1 MLIFQ
6 KQGEGITGE
15 QVHELLNE
23 LDTNRNGQV
32 ELDEYL
38 QVRPE
43 IRFVVGQFCFLMSL
57 WLSMMMDWYITF
69 RDRTFNNITT
79 ELLLFIDDVCYK
91 VWRGV
96 TFKVCK
102 DGGDGLQGQ

>member
-43 IRFVVGQFCFLMSL
+43 NVDLFVFMTALCSKFVAFYEDELFFC
-57 WLSMMMDWYITF
+57 
-69 RDRTFNNITT
+69 DRILTKYYN
-79 ELLLFIDDVCYK
+79 
-91 VWRGV
+91 
-96 TFKVCK
+96 
-102 DGGDGLQGQ
+102 

>member
-38 QVRPE
+38 QVRLE
-43 IRFVVGQFCFLMSL
+43 NDVVFDSFVFKSPAFYV
-57 WLSMMMDWYITF
+57 DAVIV
-69 RDRTFNNITT
+69 
-79 ELLLFIDDVCYK
+79 FIILK
-91 VWRGV
+91 S
-96 TFKVCK
+96 
-102 DGGDGLQGQ
+102 

>member
-38 QVRPE
+38 QVRLE
-43 IRFVVGQFCFLMSL
+43 NDVVFDSFVFKSPAFYVDAVIVFIFLNLNPKLNFSYL
-57 WLSMMMDWYITF
+57 
-69 RDRTFNNITT
+69 
-79 ELLLFIDDVCYK
+79 
-91 VWRGV
+91 
-96 TFKVCK
+96 
-102 DGGDGLQGQ
+102 

>member
-43 IRFVVGQFCFLMSL
+43 NVVLFLFMTALFSK
-57 WLSMMMDWYITF
+57 SVAFMKMHYF
-69 RDRTFNNITT
+69 FFDRILTKYYN
-79 ELLLFIDDVCYK
+79 
-91 VWRGV
+91 
-96 TFKVCK
+96 
-102 DGGDGLQGQ
+102 

>member
-1 MLIFQ
+1 MSIFQ

-38 QVRPE
+38 QVRLE
-43 IRFVVGQFCFLMSL
+43 NDVVFDSCLFQMS
-57 WLSMMMDWYITF
+57 SPAFYVDAVIF
-69 RDRTFNNITT
+69 
-79 ELLLFIDDVCYK
+79 FI
-91 VWRGV
+91 
-96 TFKVCK
+96 F
-102 DGGDGLQGQ
+102 

>member
-38 QVRPE
+38 QVRLE
-43 IRFVVGQFCFLMSL
+43 NDVVFDSFVFKCL
-57 WLSMMMDWYITF
+57 WL
-69 RDRTFNNITT
+69 
-79 ELLLFIDDVCYK
+79 
-91 VWRGV
+91 
-96 TFKVCK
+96 
-102 DGGDGLQGQ
+102 

>member
-38 QVRPE
+38 QVRLE
-43 IRFVVGQFCFLMSL
+43 NDVVFDSFFVKMFLAL
-57 WLSMMMDWYITF
+57 YVDAVTVI
-69 RDRTFNNITT
+69 I
-79 ELLLFIDDVCYK
+79 FIILK
-91 VWRGV
+91 S
-96 TFKVCK
+96 
-102 DGGDGLQGQ
+102 

>member
-38 QVRPE
+38 QVRLE
-43 IRFVVGQFCFLMSL
+43 NVVVFDSFVSNLSCFL
-57 WLSMMMDWYITF
+57 
-69 RDRTFNNITT
+69 
-79 ELLLFIDDVCYK
+79 C
-91 VWRGV
+91 
-96 TFKVCK
+96 
-102 DGGDGLQGQ
+102 

>member
-43 IRFVVGQFCFLMSL
+43 NVVLFVFHDSFV
-57 WLSMMMDWYITF
+57 
-69 RDRTFNNITT
+69 
-79 ELLLFIDDVCYK
+79 
-91 VWRGV
+91 
-96 TFKVCK
+96 FKVCGFYEDALLFCDRILTK
-102 DGGDGLQGQ
+102 YYN

>member
-38 QVRPE
+38 QVRLE
-43 IRFVVGQFCFLMSL
+43 NDVVFDSFLLMFL
-57 WLSMMMDWYITF
+57 ACYVDAVTVIV
-69 RDRTFNNITT
+69 
-79 ELLLFIDDVCYK
+79 FII
-91 VWRGV
+91 
-96 TFKVCK
+96 FES
-102 DGGDGLQGQ
+102 

>member
-43 IRFVVGQFCFLMSL
+43 NVVLFVFMTALFSKSVAFYE
-57 WLSMMMDWYITF
+57 DT
-69 RDRTFNNITT
+69 
-79 ELLLFIDDVCYK
+79 LLF
-91 VWRGV
+91 V
-96 TFKVCK
+96 TGF
-102 DGGDGLQGQ
+102 

>member
-38 QVRPE
+38 QVRLE
-43 IRFVVGQFCFLMSL
+43 NDVVFDSFVFKSPAFYVDAVIVIIFL
-57 WLSMMMDWYITF
+57 
-69 RDRTFNNITT
+69 N
-79 ELLLFIDDVCYK
+79 
-91 VWRGV
+91 
-96 TFKVCK
+96 
-102 DGGDGLQGQ
+102 

>member
-38 QVRPE
+38 QVRLE
-43 IRFVVGQFCFLMSL
+43 NDVVFDSFVFKSPAFYV
-57 WLSMMMDWYITF
+57 DAVIV
-69 RDRTFNNITT
+69 
-79 ELLLFIDDVCYK
+79 FIILK
-91 VWRGV
+91 SK
-96 TFKVCK
+96 T
-102 DGGDGLQGQ
+102 

>member
-43 IRFVVGQFCFLMSL
+43 NVVLFVL
-57 WLSMMMDWYITF
+57 
-69 RDRTFNNITT
+69 
-79 ELLLFIDDVCYK
+79 
-91 VWRGV
+91 
-96 TFKVCK
+96 
-102 DGGDGLQGQ
+102 

>member
-43 IRFVVGQFCFLMSL
+43 IRFVVGQFCFLL
-57 WLSMMMDWYITF
+57 LSMMMYWYFTL
-69 RDRTFNNITT
+69 RDRTFDNITT
-79 ELLLFIDDVCYK
+79 ELLLFIDDVGYK
-91 VWRGV
+91 VWRSV

>member
-38 QVRPE
+38 QVRLE
-43 IRFVVGQFCFLMSL
+43 NDVVFDSFVFKCL
-57 WLSMMMDWYITF
+57 WLSMLM
-69 RDRTFNNITT
+69 
-79 ELLLFIDDVCYK
+79 
-91 VWRGV
+91 
-96 TFKVCK
+96 
-102 DGGDGLQGQ
+102 Q

>member
-38 QVRPE
+38 QVRLE
-43 IRFVVGQFCFLMSL
+43 NDVVFDSFVFKFL
-57 WLSMMMDWYITF
+57 WLSMLM
-69 RDRTFNNITT
+69 
-79 ELLLFIDDVCYK
+79 
-91 VWRGV
+91 
-96 TFKVCK
+96 
-102 DGGDGLQGQ
+102 Q

>member
-38 QVRPE
+38 QVRLE
-43 IRFVVGQFCFLMSL
+43 NDVVFDSFVFKSPAFYV
-57 WLSMMMDWYITF
+57 DAVIV
-69 RDRTFNNITT
+69 
-79 ELLLFIDDVCYK
+79 FI
-91 VWRGV
+91 
-96 TFKVCK
+96 F
-102 DGGDGLQGQ
+102 

>member
-38 QVRPE
+38 QVRLE
-43 IRFVVGQFCFLMSL
+43 NDVVFDSFVFICL
-57 WLSMMMDWYITF
+57 WLSMLMLM
-69 RDRTFNNITT
+69 
-79 ELLLFIDDVCYK
+79 
-91 VWRGV
+91 
-96 TFKVCK
+96 
-102 DGGDGLQGQ
+102 Q